1 METWLQISSSHS
13 MKAERGSTCL
23 YHRQHGVGGDKWILG
38 VHWLPGWPR
47 QQDERPGHQ
56 SACLKARKQAAS
68 SAGPYILT
76 HRRTPPPNSRTH
88 TYACT
93 NSLMVMITFLI
104 PSLIF
109 IHRLEE
115 EKNRFVS
122 FVCSLSIIW
131 NLLLPSPPTFPPQPV
146 RSQYECCVRF
156 SMFILVN
163 PLCDLLSWLMSEA
176 GVILHREHPMGWD
189 GVPARVSGGF
199 CHSLLLLPGNSKFDC
214 DTTCLRR
221 ELPCTKKA
229 VGFGSSGPRSV
240 WVNENAATPGY
251 LRRRSTVLLR
261 CCFRTVI
268 LSQWAYFNEQIPTP
282 SQVT

>member
-1 METWLQISSSHS
+1 MPIPPPAWGGWRQVDPRRSLAAWLASPTGWASRSP
-13 MKAERGSTCL
+13 KCL
-23 YHRQHGVGGDKWILG
+23 SQGKKTASVLC
-38 VHWLPGWPR
+38 WPLHT
-47 QQDERPGHQ
+47 DTP
-56 SACLKARKQAAS
+56 
-68 SAGPYILT
+68 T
-76 HRRTPPPNSRTH
+76 HTPPPNSTTH

-146 RSQYECCVRF
+146 RSQYERCVRF
-156 SMFILVN
+156 SMFISVN

-214 DTTCLRR
+214 DTTVSEKRIAMHKESSWFWFLRPPVCLG
-221 ELPCTKKA
+221 E
-229 VGFGSSGPRSV
+229 F
-240 WVNENAATPGY
+240 ENAATPGY
-251 LRRRSTVLLR
+251 LHRQSTVLVR
-261 CCFRTVI
+261 CCFRTVV